1 VTRQIGLALPRGS
14 RLRKLRD
21 LARKRVALRPPT
33 AGVRA
38 HFDRALAK
46 EGVSLA
52 SLRSVISLFESHR
65 EAVCAAVRGEVDA
78 ALTTSAWAERMGLGF
93 LPLASEP
100 YDLLVYAESLGTV
113 ACVAVCEVAQ
123 SQAFRKTL
131 SKIGGYEPRHAG
143 EIRYER

>member
-1 VTRQIGLALPRGS
+1 MR
-14 RLRKLRD
+14 RLRDFSK
-21 LARKRVALRPPT
+21 KRLALRPPT

-38 HFDRALAK
+38 HFDHALAK

-65 EAVCAAVRGEVDA
+65 EAVCAVVRGEADA
-78 ALTTSAWAERMGLGF
+78 ALTTSAWADRVGLGF
-93 LPLASEP
+93 LSLASEP
-100 YDLLVYAESLGTV
+100 YDLLVYAESLGTA

-123 SQAFRKTL
+123 SQAFRRAL
-131 SKIGGYEPRHAG
+131 SKIAGYEPRHAG